1 MIGKAHQRIIREK
14 KEEEERLFL
23 PFKKEDVVLKNSKIT
38 LIKRKECVDIIK
50 NY

>member
-23 PFKKEDVVLKNSKIT
+23 PFKKEDVVLKNSKIP
-38 LIKRKECVDIIK
+38 KKCAGHD
-50 NY
+50 